1 MPQIKYFSENKKMS
15 DNNSMKRLIV
25 IMLLLAAV
33 AGARPW
39 VLLFGT
45 GDCDEC
51 AALKKYWVK
60 TYTKP
65 TDPVLVFVNVDKKA
79 NYRFL
84 NKIEDEIGIMAKGS
98 TFPVVMVGRKMVN
111 GIAEF
116 KTLEPKLDE
125 LLAENVQHSLLEGVA
140 QVAAESG
147 NGSLVLYDY
156 QKPKKGDGKDETAP
170 QAVRQPKLLFFMLTG
185 CKKCSRQSKE
195 FELLREAMPSLEIAE
210 YNVATVEGM
219 AMMARVRRHFGLPGD
234 EAKNLAPMV
243 VWAEGFVTGRL
254 AKADELQTAL
264 TAPLTG
270 EEFWLEALTEDE
282 LQAER
287 SRMKAFLDTMTIGS
301 VVLGGLLDGINPCA
315 FATSVFLIS
324 YLLYLKKRRREILI
338 VGGCFCIG
346 VFLTYFMY
354 GLALSYVLEK
364 IQAWRWVKIV
374 IYGGFATCGFVLC
387 IMHLRDAFRYRKTG
401 KASDMDMGLSKETHR
416 GIHDKIKKFTTVHA
430 WLLGPA
436 AVVLGA
442 IVSSMEL
449 ACTGQILLPV
459 LTVLMKDGVTARA
472 LWLLLLYNVLFIM
485 PLAVITILAA
495 YGVGAKALGDWA
507 KKHVFATKVLMA
519 VLFEIL
525 GVVMLLMMSA

>member
-1 MPQIKYFSENKKMS
+1 
-15 DNNSMKRLIV
+15 MKRLIV
-25 IMLLLAAV
+25 IILSLLCCV
-33 AGARPW
+33 VEARPW

-45 GDCDEC
+45 GDCEEC
-51 AALKKYWVK
+51 AALKKYWMK
-60 TYTKP
+60 TYAKP

-84 NKIEDEIGIMAKGS
+84 NKIEDELGIMAKGS
-98 TFPVVMVGRKMVN
+98 SFPVVMVGRKMVN
-111 GIAEF
+111 GTAEF
-116 KTLEPKLDE
+116 KALEPQLDQ
-125 LLAENVQHSLLEGVA
+125 LLAETVQHPLLEGVVQA
-140 QVAAESG
+140 AVASEDEAM
-147 NGSLVLYDY
+147 VIYDY
-156 QKPKKGDGKDETAP
+156 QKPKKGVGQDGTGQ
-170 QAVRQPKLLFFMLTG
+170 QAGRQPRLLFFMLTG

-219 AMMARVRRHFGLPGD
+219 AMMTRVRRHFELPGD

-254 AKADELQTAL
+254 AKADELQAAL

-270 EEFWLEALTEDE
+270 QEFWLEALTEGE
-282 LQAER
+282 LQAEK

-301 VVLGGLLDGINPCA
+301 VILGGLLDGINPCA

-324 YLLYLKKRRREILI
+324 YLLYLKKKRREILI

-374 IYGGFATCGFVLC
+374 IYGGFAVCGFVLC
-387 IMHLRDAFRYRKTG
+387 VMHLRDAFRYRKTG

-442 IVSSMEL
+442 VVSSMEL

-472 LWLLLLYNVLFIM
+472 LWLLLLYNILFIM
-485 PLAVITILAA
+485 PLAVITVLAA

-519 VLFEIL
+519 ALFAVL
-525 GVVMLLMMSA
+525 GVVMLVMLMLK

>member
-1 MPQIKYFSENKKMS
+1 MRQLSV
-15 DNNSMKRLIV
+15 IV
-25 IMLLLAAV
+25 LLLLACMV
-33 AGARPW
+33 EARPW

-45 GDCDEC
+45 QDCDEC
-51 AALKKYWVK
+51 AALKKYWVR

-65 TDPVLVFVNVDKKA
+65 ADPILVFVNVDKKA

-111 GIAEF
+111 GTAEF
-116 KTLEPKLDE
+116 KALEPKLDE
-125 LLAENVQHSLLEGVA
+125 LLAENIQHPLLEGVLKA
-140 QVAAESG
+140 VAESG
-147 NGSLVLYDY
+147 DELLISYDY
-156 QKPKKGDGKDETAP
+156 QRLDNGGGRDGTA
-170 QAVRQPKLLFFMLTG
+170 QAAVRQPKLLFFMLTG
-185 CKKCSRQSKE
+185 CRKCSRQGKE
-195 FELLREAMPSLEIAE
+195 FELLKEALPSVEIAE

-219 AMMARVRRHFGLPGD
+219 AMMTRVRRHFELPGD
-234 EAKNLAPMV
+234 DAKNLAPLV

-254 AKADELQTAL
+254 AKAGELQDAL
-264 TAPLTG
+264 SKPLTG
-270 EEFWLEALTEDE
+270 NEFWLDPLTEEE
-282 LQAER
+282 LKAEK

-301 VVLGGLLDGINPCA
+301 VVLGGLLDGVNPCA

-354 GLALSYVLEK
+354 GLALSYVLER
-364 IQAWRWVKIV
+364 IQAWGWVKTV
-374 IYGGFATCGFVLC
+374 IYGGFAVCGFVLC
-387 IMHLRDAFRYRKTG
+387 GMHLRDAIRYRKTG

-416 GIHDKIKKFTTVHA
+416 GIHDKIKRFTTVHA

-436 AVVLGA
+436 AIVLGA

-449 ACTGQILLPV
+449 ACTGQILFPV
-459 LTVLMKDGVTARA
+459 LTVLMKDGITARA
-472 LWLLLLYNVLFIM
+472 LWLLLLYNVLFIA

-507 KKHVFATKVLMA
+507 KRHVFATKLMMAALFA
-519 VLFEIL
+519 VL
-525 GVVMLLMMSA
+525 GVVMLLMLIMS

>member
-1 MPQIKYFSENKKMS
+1 
-15 DNNSMKRLIV
+15 MKRLIV
-25 IMLLLAAV
+25 IVLLLLSVV

-51 AALKKYWVK
+51 AALKKYWVR

-98 TFPVVMVGRKMVN
+98 SFPVVMVGKKMVN
-111 GIAEF
+111 GTAEF
-116 KTLEPKLDE
+116 KALEPQLDE
-125 LLAENVQHSLLEGVA
+125 LLAENVQHPLLEGV
-140 QVAAESG
+140 VKAAEESG
-147 NGSLVLYDY
+147 DESLISYDY
-156 QKPKKGDGKDETAP
+156 QKLKKSGEKDETA
-170 QAVRQPKLLFFMLTG
+170 QQSAVRQPRLLFFTLTG
-185 CKKCSRQSKE
+185 CKKCSRQGKE
-195 FELLREAMPSLEIAE
+195 FELLKEALPNVEITE
-210 YNVATVEGM
+210 YNVATVEGL
-219 AMMARVRRHFGLPGD
+219 AMMARVRSRFELPGD
-234 EAKNLAPMV
+234 EAKNLAPLV

-264 TAPLTG
+264 SKPLTG
-270 EEFWLEALTEDE
+270 KEFWLDALTEEE
-282 LQAER
+282 LKAEK

-346 VFLTYFMY
+346 VFLTYFTY

-364 IQAWRWVKIV
+364 IQSWKWVKIV
-374 IYGGFATCGFVLC
+374 IYGGFAICGFVLC
-387 IMHLRDAFRYRKTG
+387 GMHLRDAIRYRKTG

-442 IVSSMEL
+442 VVSSMEL
-449 ACTGQILLPV
+449 ACTGQILFPV
-459 LTVLMKDGVTARA
+459 LTVLMKDGVTVRA
-472 LWLLLLYNVLFIM
+472 LWLLLLYNVLFIA
-485 PLAVITILAA
+485 PLAVITVLAA

-507 KKHVFATKVLMA
+507 KRHVFATKVLMA
-519 VLFEIL
+519 ALFAIL
-525 GVVMLLMMSA
+525 GVVMLLMMKS